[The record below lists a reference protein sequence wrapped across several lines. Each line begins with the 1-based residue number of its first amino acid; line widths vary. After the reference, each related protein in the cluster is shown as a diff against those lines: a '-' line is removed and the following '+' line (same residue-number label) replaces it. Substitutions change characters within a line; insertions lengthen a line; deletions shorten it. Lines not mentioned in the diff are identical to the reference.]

1 MEVTDD
7 FFLVGTRAESLVKMY
22 VFLDISSSLDVGITS
37 VRKMVPSYITY
48 KVKTKGILEK
58 VIPAQ
63 EKKNSI
69 SENDVGK

>member
-37 VRKMVPSYITY
+37 VRKIVPSYI
-48 KVKTKGILEK
+48 TKGILEK

-63 EKKNSI
+63 EKKKKKKV
-69 SENDVGK
+69 DL

>member
-7 FFLVGTRAESLVKMY
+7 FFLVETRAESLVKMY

-37 VRKMVPSYITY
+37 VRKIVPSYI
-48 KVKTKGILEK
+48 TKGILEK

-63 EKKNSI
+63 EKKRKKL
-69 SENDVGK
+69 DL

>member
-7 FFLVGTRAESLVKMY
+7 FFLVGIRAESLVKMY

-37 VRKMVPSYITY
+37 VRKIVPSYI
-48 KVKTKGILEK
+48 TKGILEK

-63 EKKNSI
+63 EKKQKKNLI